1 MSFATRAVIAILA
14 GIGAGVI
21 GFWLV
26 WEFVARVLGNYPG
39 LDHDYALLAGIFVP
53 FLAVSASVFRAVSGV
68 APAAPRPL
76 GDL

>member
-1 MSFATRAVIAILA
+1 MSFATRAVIALLA
-14 GIGAGVI
+14 GIGAGLI

-26 WEFVARVLGNYPG
+26 WEFVARVVGAYPG
-39 LDHDYALLAGIFVP
+39 LDHDWPLLAGIFLP
-53 FLAVSASVFRAVSGV
+53 FLTVSAAVFRAVSQV